1 MEHRTKRPDWGSGRD
16 AGVAEDVRAYLLL
29 DVGGT
34 VLAIPREAVAEVLP
48 LPALQP
54 PPASG
59 GWLSG
64 FANLGG
70 RPLPVLDLATFLG
83 LPAGEPG
90 LYAHLVLVA
99 DRSHA
104 WLVDRVADVVGVPG
118 SAHRPAD
125 PAVSLNGCVA
135 AGLSVLDGL
144 VPALDPE
151 RLLTAAERA
160 RVDGQARAAAARLAA
175 LPSAGAA

>member
-1 MEHRTKRPDWGSGRD
+1 
-16 AGVAEDVRAYLLL
+16 VAEDARAYLLL

-34 VLAIPREAVAEVLP
+34 TCAMPREAVAEVLP

-59 GWLSG
+59 GWLAG

-70 RPLPVLDLATFLG
+70 RPLPVLDLAAFLG
-83 LPAGEPG
+83 LRAGETG
-90 LYAHLVLVA
+90 LYAHLILAA

-104 WLVDRVADVVGVPG
+104 WLVDRVVDLVAVHGP
-118 SAHRPAD
+118 AHRPAD

-135 AGLSVLDGL
+135 AGLSVKDAL
-144 VPALDPE
+144 VPALDPA
-151 RLLTAAERA
+151 RLLTEAERA
-160 RVDGQARAAAARLAA
+160 RVEGQARAAAARLAA
-175 LPSAGAA
+175 LPAA